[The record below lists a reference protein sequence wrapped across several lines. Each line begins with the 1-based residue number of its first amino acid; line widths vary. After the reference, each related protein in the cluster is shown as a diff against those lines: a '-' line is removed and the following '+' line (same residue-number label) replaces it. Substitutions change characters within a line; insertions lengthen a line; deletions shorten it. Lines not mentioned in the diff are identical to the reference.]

1 MAQAAPGPPD
11 PPAPPELT
19 AIDALLT
26 RQAREALRHSFRL
39 LGGEAVREAAVTAS
53 ELPVD
58 PPDWAQAVAD
68 ASAEPTVVF
77 APVTDATGQVVDFVD
92 VAVNAAGR
100 ALASRSRPRHGQ
112 LLTVSQPSSEASGLF
127 AALRQVLTTGEAV
140 TGRDWDATLLVEGE
154 PLHRRLRI
162 TATRHRGH
170 VVVTFDGTARRH
182 ELISDR
188 VQEQGLIGWG
198 EWELASGHSD
208 WSPGLYVIF
217 DRSPG
222 TAPLT
227 LGELAR
233 RLVPEDRTAF
243 RVALEHV
250 VSGLPVEL
258 DLRLRLTDDTR
269 HIRFTLEPLRAET
282 GPVWG
287 VQALVRDRSKSYLRR
302 VQLDAAVH
310 AAERR
315 RQRADAEARVAARL
329 REAVLPSHPPEITV
343 QGVTSAVAYRPAE
356 TRSSIG
362 GDWYNVQPLPDG
374 RVLYALGD
382 AAGHGLDAVARM
394 AALRGGLAGLAHTGQ
409 PVEALTA
416 WLNRITVDNGV
427 DGTATAVVCRYHPD
441 RELLR
446 WVCAG
451 HLPPVLL
458 RDGTATLLDE
468 ATGLLLGVLPEVTYR
483 AAELYL
489 RAGDTV
495 LMCTDGLV
503 ERRDEDITEGLAA
516 LLGAVERHAGLSP
529 QQLVDTVSEELLP
542 TPQEDDS
549 CLLALRRAHAP
560 AGGRGQGD

>member
-19 AIDALLT
+19 AIDALLA

-39 LGGEAVREAAVTAS
+39 LGGEDVRDAALGAP

-58 PPDWAQAVAD
+58 PPEWARAVAG
-68 ASAEPTVVF
+68 ATAEPTVVF
-77 APVTDATGQVVDFVD
+77 APVTDAAGQVVDFVD
-92 VAVNAAGR
+92 VAVNAAGQSLADR
-100 ALASRSRPRHGQ
+100 ARPRHGQ
-112 LLTVSQPSSEASGLF
+112 LLTVSQPSSQTSGLF
-127 AALRQVLTTGEAV
+127 AAMLRVLATGEPV
-140 TGRDWDATLLVEGE
+140 IGRDWDATLMVGGE
-154 PLHRRLRI
+154 PLHRRVRI
-162 TATRHRGH
+162 TATRHHGH

-182 ELISDR
+182 ELISGR

-198 EWELASGHSD
+198 EWELGSGHSD

-217 DRSPG
+217 DRPQGSV
-222 TAPLT
+222 PLT

-258 DLRLRLTDDTR
+258 DLRLHLTDHTR
-269 HIRFTLEPLRAET
+269 HIRFTLEPLRAAS

-287 VQALVRDRSKSYLRR
+287 LQALVRDVSKSYRSR
-302 VQLDAAVH
+302 VQLDAAVR

-362 GDWYNVQPLPDG
+362 GDWYNVQALPDG

-416 WLNRITVDNGV
+416 WLNRITFDTGT
-427 DGTATAVVCRYHPD
+427 DGTATAIVCRYHPD

-451 HLPPVLL
+451 HPPPVLL
-458 RDGTATLLDE
+458 RDGKATLLDGT
-468 ATGLLLGVLPEVTYR
+468 TGLLLGVLPEVTYR
-483 AAELYL
+483 AAELFL
-489 RAGDTV
+489 RDGDTV

-503 ERRDEDITEGLAA
+503 ERRDQDITEGLAA

-529 QQLVDTVSEELLP
+529 QLLVDTVSAELLP
-542 TPQEDDS
+542 APQEDDS
-549 CLLALRRAHAP
+549 CLLALRRGHAGT
-560 AGGRGQGD
+560 GGHGWAD

>member
-26 RQAREALRHSFRL
+26 RQAREASRHSFQL
-39 LGGEAVREAAVTAS
+39 LGGEAVRDAALTAP

-68 ASAEPTVVF
+68 ASTEPTVVF

-92 VAVNAAGR
+92 VAVNTAGR
-100 ALASRSRPRHGQ
+100 SLAARSRPRHGQ
-112 LLTVSQPSSEASGLF
+112 LMTVSQPSSETSGLF
-127 AALRQVLTTGEAV
+127 AAMRRVLATGEPV
-140 TGRDWDATLLVEGE
+140 TGRDWDATLMVGGE
-154 PLHRRLRI
+154 PLHRRVRI

-170 VVVTFDGTARRH
+170 VVVTFDDAARRH

-217 DRSPG
+217 DRPSDAG
-222 TAPLT
+222 PLT

-250 VSGLPVEL
+250 MSGLPVEL
-258 DLRLRLTDDTR
+258 DLRLLLTDHTR
-269 HIRFTLEPLRAET
+269 HIRFTLEPLRAAS

-287 VQALVRDRSKSYLRR
+287 LQALVRDVSKSYLRR
-302 VQLDAAVH
+302 VELDAAVH

-416 WLNRITVDNGV
+416 WLNRLTFDSGM
-427 DGTATAVVCRYHPD
+427 DGTATAIVCRYHPD

-451 HLPPVLL
+451 HVPPVLL
-458 RDGTATLLDE
+458 RDGKARLLDDT
-468 ATGLLLGVLPEVTYR
+468 TGLLLGVLPKVTYT
-483 AAELYL
+483 AYELPL
-489 RAGDTV
+489 RDGDTV

-503 ERRDEDITEGLAA
+503 ERRDEDITEGLSG
-516 LLGAVERHAGLSP
+516 LLCAVERHAGLSP
-529 QQLVDTVSEELLP
+529 QQLVDTVSAELLP

-549 CLLALRRAHAP
+549 CLMALRRGKP
-560 AGGRGQGD
+560 AASDRAWGD